1 MTEVDLIKKYLL
13 PNSVRIPLIKE
24 IIERAVR
31 TVRYTVIF
39 SVPLK
44 YAYTHSYTRQEHAP
58 YTTHTLSP
66 ALCHVHPNVT
76 QSIHPSYA
84 YFCLRFDLRFDLLFD
99 LLFNLSVYLNL
110 SGRPSVCLSVC
121 LSASASP
128 SLSSILSYSY
138 S

>member
-76 QSIHPSYA
+76 KSIHPMLI
-84 YFCLRFDLRFDLLFD
+84 FVFVLIFVLIFFLIFVLICLHT
-99 LLFNLSVYLNL
+99 
-110 SGRPSVCLSVC
+110 
-121 LSASASP
+121 
-128 SLSSILSYSY
+128 
-138 S
+138 